1 MTKEAYLKKAVK
13 WVNTKAPNSFRSIL
27 EGYDDPIKY
36 MSKATQEEFQAD
48 LSFVSRDGIKHYYV
62 LALKDENPQKTVD
75 KWEILSFIASMKKG
89 QLHLLTPNG
98 HKAFTE
104 KIVNDHHIKAVIHP
118 I

>member
-1 MTKEAYLKKAVK
+1 MKKEAYLKKALK
-13 WVNTKAPNSFRSIL
+13 WVETKAPHSLKSIS
-27 EGYDDPIKY
+27 EGYEDPIIY

-48 LSFVSRDGIKHYYV
+48 LSFVSRDGIKHYFV

-104 KIVNDHHIKAVIHP
+104 NLVNSHHINAIIDP